1 MKAHLKAKEI
11 LLLFLK
17 IRNKNS
23 NYLEDMLLTS
33 EKDKNR
39 NQVKIIKFL
48 LKVEYLKLLL
58 ELSPFTRYLLKT
70 IQVFKNMQEK
80 EFLRYTI
87 QITFYNLLN
96 KLLKK
101 I

>member
-39 NQVKIIKFL
+39 NQVKMIKFL
-48 LKVEYLKLLL
+48 LKVEYLKLLP
-58 ELSPFTRYLLKT
+58 ELSPFTRYLFKT
-70 IQVFKNMQEK
+70 GQVFINMQEK
-80 EFLRYTI
+80 EFLRYAI

-101 I
+101 